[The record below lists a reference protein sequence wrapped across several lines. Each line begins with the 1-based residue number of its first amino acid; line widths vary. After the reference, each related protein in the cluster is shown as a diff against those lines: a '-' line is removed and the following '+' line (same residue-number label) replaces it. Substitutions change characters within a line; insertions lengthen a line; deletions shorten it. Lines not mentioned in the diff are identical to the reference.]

1 MEKRPQISR
10 TINRIRR
17 RFRTWMR
24 HMFDPKHSTKISKE
38 ERYFMIIVTHLLKSK
53 NSELLMVPDM
63 NKFYIKSDDG
73 TLFIIIDLLMNEG
86 IAINHVFGYNIKL
99 SPRVSLYVYDKFIHE
114 VEIRR
119 NNMENEYR
127 NNIQNSLHAVV
138 NHYLKDIANESVQ
151 S

>member
-1 MEKRPQISR
+1 
-10 TINRIRR
+10 
-17 RFRTWMR
+17 
-24 HMFDPKHSTKISKE
+24 MFDSKHSTNISKE

-73 TLFIIIDLLMNEG
+73 TLFIIIDLVMNEG
-86 IAINHVFGYNIKL
+86 IVINHVFWCNIKL

-119 NNMENEYR
+119 NNMESEYR
-127 NNIQNSLHAVV
+127 NNIQKSLHAVV
-138 NHYLKDIANESVQ
+138 NHYLKDIADESVQ